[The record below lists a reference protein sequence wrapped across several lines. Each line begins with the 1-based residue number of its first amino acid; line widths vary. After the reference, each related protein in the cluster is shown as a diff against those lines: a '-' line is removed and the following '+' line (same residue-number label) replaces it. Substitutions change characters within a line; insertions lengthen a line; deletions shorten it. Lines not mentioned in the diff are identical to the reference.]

1 LDQLLSPQLLA
12 AALIAGALYALVAL
26 GLNLI
31 YGTMRLLNVAHGE
44 LVMVGG
50 YAAFWSFTLMGL
62 GPWPAL
68 ILSPILSGLLGY
80 ALYRGLFRRLLSN
93 PALAQRIEANSL
105 LLFFG
110 VSIILQNVVSLLFT
124 ATPRG
129 YQPFQ
134 GLVIDLGIASVTA
147 GRLLVLIVAG
157 IVAIAAV
164 LLLRFNAAGLA
175 VKALIQNR
183 EAASLAGIDIEKL
196 ERWSFIAGFGVAG
209 LAGALVSMVEQVSP
223 FMGFPYMIAAFVI
236 IILGGLGNLTGSLIG
251 GLLLGLLETYGV
263 ALTSPNY
270 RSILVYGVF
279 IAVLLI
285 RPQGLL
291 GRTRIVR

>member
-1 LDQLLSPQLLA
+1 LDLLLSPQLLA

-44 LVMVGG
+44 LVMVGS
-50 YAAFWSFTLMGL
+50 YVASWSFSLLGL

-68 ILSPILSGLLGY
+68 ILSPVAAGLLGY
-80 ALYRGLFRRLLSN
+80 GLYRGLFRRLLAN
-93 PALAQRIEANSL
+93 PALVQRIEANSL

-110 VSIILQNVVSLLFT
+110 VSIVLQNLVSLLFT

-129 YQPFQ
+129 YQPF
-134 GLVIDLGIASVTA
+134 GGAVVDLGFASITG

-157 IVAIAAV
+157 IVTVVAV
-164 LLLRFNAAGLA
+164 LLLRFNTVGLA

-183 EAASLAGIDIEKL
+183 EAASLAGIDTEKL
-196 ERWSFIAGFGVAG
+196 ERWSFIAGFAVAG

-223 FMGFPYMIAAFVI
+223 FMGFPYIIAAFVI

-251 GLLLGLLETYGV
+251 GLILGLLETYGV

-291 GRTRIVR
+291 GRARIVR